1 MYLNKPTE
9 FTYVKNIQFDVLKS
23 QIFDFTQFCKF
34 QSYQNPTTGLNL
46 ASFRKSFVEDYYVV
60 GKKMTRNGNKMA
72 KSLFCIYFCA

>member
-23 QIFDFTQFCKF
+23 QIFYFTQFCKF

-46 ASFRKSFVEDYYVV
+46 TSFRKSFVEDYYVV
-60 GKKMTRNGNKMA
+60 GKKMTRNGNVFM
-72 KSLFCIYFCA
+72 SF

>member
-46 ASFRKSFVEDYYVV
+46 DYYVV

>member
-46 ASFRKSFVEDYYVV
+46 DYYVV
-60 GKKMTRNGNKMA
+60 GKKK
-72 KSLFCIYFCA
+72 